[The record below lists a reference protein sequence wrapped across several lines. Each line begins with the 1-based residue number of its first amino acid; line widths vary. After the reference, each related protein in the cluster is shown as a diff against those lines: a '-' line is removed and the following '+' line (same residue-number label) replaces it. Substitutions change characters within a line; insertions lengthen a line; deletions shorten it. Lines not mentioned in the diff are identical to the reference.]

1 MQVSIDLDRR
11 GTCRGC
17 SVRRLSD
24 QWTRPADF
32 PAINPNFANR
42 KNRFVYTGGAS
53 GSRRFLPYFPFDSVV
68 KIDASDG
75 SARSWSTAGRKFVGE
90 PVFVPTGGREDNG
103 YVIFVEVTRQQY
115 STHATRQALT
125 RILNFQLTLSH
136 LMSLVSLQYAVSDH
150 RCNLV
155 VLDARKIGERNALV
169 AKLEVPKHLT
179 FAMGFHGFWADE

>member
-1 MQVSIDLDRR
+1 MQVSIDLDKR

-17 SVRRLSD
+17 SVSRLSD

-42 KNRFVYTGGAS
+42 RSRFIYTGGAS
-53 GSRRFLPYFPFDSVV
+53 GSRRFLPHFPFDSVV
-68 KIDASDG
+68 KVDTADG
-75 SARSWSTAGRKFVGE
+75 SARLWCTEGRKFVGE
-90 PVFVPTGGREDNG
+90 PVFVPTGGREDDG
-103 YVIFVEVTRQQY
+103 YVLLVEVREHT
-115 STHATRQALT
+115 STPIYPFSVNTL
-125 RILNFQLTLSH
+125 LTL
-136 LMSLVSLQYAVSDH
+136 LISLASLQYAVSDH